1 MLAKKT
7 QKRNSRHNRIRG
19 KVSGTAECPRLA
31 VFKSNKYI
39 SVQAIDD
46 KAGKTLA
53 SATSQNISKGTPLEK
68 ASEVGVKLGK
78 SLKAAKLE
86 KAVFDRGGYKFTGQ
100 VKAIAEGARAEG
112 IQV

>member
-1 MLAKKT
+1 MLASKTKK
-7 QKRNSRHNRIRG
+7 RISRHNRIRG

-46 KAGKTLA
+46 VARKTLA
-53 SATSQNISKGTPLEK
+53 SATSQKITSGTPLEK
-68 ASEVGVKLGK
+68 AAEVGTLLGK
-78 SLKAAKLE
+78 ALKATGLE
-86 KAVFDRGGYKFTGQ
+86 KAVFDRGGYTFTGQ
-100 VKAIAEGARAEG
+100 VKAIAEGVRAEG

>member
-19 KVSGTAECPRLA
+19 KISGTAECPRLA
-31 VFKSNKYI
+31 IFKSNKYI
-39 SVQAIDD
+39 TAQAIDD

-53 SATSQNISKGTPLEK
+53 AATSQTLSKGTPLEK
-68 ASEVGVKLGK
+68 AAEVGTTLGK
-78 SLKAAKLE
+78 ALKAAKLE

-100 VKAIAEGARAEG
+100 VKAIAEGVRAEG